1 MDEWF
6 KKITVKE
13 YDDLIK
19 NKNKMYNISKNFTS
33 PELMNKYRDEDD
45 IINKKIEINEQQLLQ
60 NENLSKTF
68 NKYFN
73 EKEDDSRYD
82 QDYPMN
88 NMNDIVSSLNKIFNK
103 YKISYKPRKDSI
115 KVKINY
121 LLGKL
126 EKNKKIN
133 HNLFKYFDDN
143 IRNLK
148 KLNHELY
155 FNRNDELYNKVNT
168 LPEPSDIDIN
178 QISHVNLDTPSDLNS
193 NDDSQ
198 TGTGYNNIKIDEN
211 SLNKNILKIRYL
223 NGRKLN
229 NKLLKHD
236 YKISKNMKDAIKFN
250 KNIHKL
256 SSNEKNIYYE
266 LEKYINKDKPLDV
279 LIGSYVS
286 GNNNKKLYN
295 RINKILYNK
304 YKNNLIT
311 YKEYTNLLNKI
322 NIT

>member
-1 MDEWF
+1 MNEWF
-6 KKITVKE
+6 KKISVKE

-19 NKNKMYNISKNFTS
+19 NKNKMYNISKNFTT
-33 PELMNKYRDEDD
+33 PELMNKYRDEDQN
-45 IINKKIEINEQQLLQ
+45 INEKIEINEQQLLQ
-60 NENLSKTF
+60 NENLDKVF

-73 EKEDDSRYD
+73 EKEDVTIYS

-88 NMNDIVSSLNKIFNK
+88 NMNDIVMSLNKIFNK
-103 YKISYKPRKDSI
+103 YNISYKPRKNSI

-126 EKNKKIN
+126 EKNKNIN
-133 HNLFKYFDDN
+133 DDLFKYFDNN

-155 FNRNDELYNKVNT
+155 FNENDKLYNRENILMEPNNT
-168 LPEPSDIDIN
+168 PSDIDIDTL
-178 QISHVNLDTPSDLNS
+178 SNLNIVPI
-193 NDDSQ
+193 Q
-198 TGTGYNNIKIDEN
+198 KGTGVLNNIKIDKN

-223 NGRKLN
+223 NGRKIN